1 VIYEEKN
8 KIPDILPDIL
18 DEKSPLDEEN
28 NLNLRPKRLPEYI
41 GQEKIVETLKIA
53 IEAALQRK
61 EPLDHILFN
70 GPPGLGKTTLAHI
83 IASEMGTKII
93 TSSGPA
99 LEKGGDLMG
108 ILTHI
113 EKGDVFFIDEIHRIP
128 KVVEEFLYPAMEDFA
143 VDFIFDK
150 GVHART
156 HRYRLEPFTLI
167 GATTRAGLL
176 SSPLRER
183 FGITRDLDFYNEKD
197 LVRIVNRSS
206 AILDVPIEQEGAYEI
221 ARRARG
227 TPRVA
232 NRLLKRV
239 RDYAQVRAE
248 GKITKQVAMEALA
261 LEGIDEHGLGETDR
275 KLLKTVILNYKGGP
289 VGIEAIASTLQIES
303 DVLLDV
309 VEPYLLK
316 TGFILRTSQGRKA
329 SEKAYDHLNMPHKG
343 ESGLFDDS
351 RNKRRL

>member
-1 VIYEEKN
+1 LINEEVN
-8 KIPDILPDIL
+8 NQSDILQLEEVPG
-18 DEKSPLDEEN
+18 DEQSLS
-28 NLNLRPKRLPEYI
+28 LRPKQLSEYI

-53 IEAALQRK
+53 IEAALKRG
-61 EPLDHILFN
+61 EPLEHILFN

-83 IASEMGTKII
+83 IANEMGTRVV

-108 ILTHI
+108 LLTHL

-156 HRYRLEPFTLI
+156 HRYRLETFTLI

-183 FGITRDLDFYNEKD
+183 FGITRDLDFYTEKD
-197 LVRIVNRSS
+197 LVHIIKRSAS
-206 AILDVPIEQEGAYEI
+206 ILQITIDEDGAYET
-221 ARRARG
+221 AKRARG

-239 RDYAQVRAE
+239 RDYAQVRAD
-248 GKITKQVAMEALA
+248 GHISKSVAVDALT
-261 LEGIDEHGLGETDR
+261 LEGIDECGLGGLDR
-275 KLLKTVILNYKGGP
+275 KLLSTIILNYKGGP
-289 VGIEAIASTLQIES
+289 VGIEALGATLQVET
-303 DVLLDV
+303 DVLMEV
-309 VEPYLLK
+309 IEPYLLK
-316 TGFILRTSQGRKA
+316 TGFVIRTSQGRKA
-329 SEKAYDHLNMPHKG
+329 TEKAYSHLSMSYTSKG
-343 ESGLFDDS
+343 ESSLF
-351 RNKRRL
+351 

>member
-1 VIYEEKN
+1 MIYEESD
-8 KIPDILPDIL
+8 KIPEILKENSL
-18 DEKSPLDEEN
+18 LDEEN
-28 NLNLRPKRLPEYI
+28 NLTLRPKRLSEYT
-41 GQEKIVETLKIA
+41 GQDKIVETLKIA
-53 IEAALQRK
+53 IEAALERK
-61 EPLDHILFN
+61 EPLDHVLFN

-83 IASEMGTKII
+83 IANEMGTKII

-108 ILTHI
+108 ILTHM

-167 GATTRAGLL
+167 GATTRSGLL

-197 LVRIVNRSS
+197 LVKIVKRSS
-206 AILDVPIEQEGAYEI
+206 AILDVIIEKDGAYEI

-239 RDYAQVRAE
+239 RDYAQVRAQ
-248 GKITKQVAMEALA
+248 GKITKDVATEALA
-261 LEGIDEHGLGETDR
+261 LEGIDEYGLGETDR
-275 KLLKTVILNYKGGP
+275 KLLKTIILNYKGGP
-289 VGIEAIASTLQIES
+289 AGIEALASTLQIET

-309 VEPYLLK
+309 VEPFLLK
-316 TGFILRTSQGRKA
+316 SGFIIRTSHGRRA
-329 SEKAYDHLNMPHKG
+329 TEKAYKHLNISHKN
-343 ESGLFDDS
+343 ELGLFEGGKD
-351 RNKRRL
+351 KRHS

>member
-1 VIYEEKN
+1 VIHEEAN
-8 KIPDILPDIL
+8 NIPEILKENSSL
-18 DEKSPLDEEN
+18 DEDN
-28 NLNLRPKRLPEYI
+28 ITLRPKRLSEYT
-41 GQEKIVETLKIA
+41 GQDKIVETLKIA
-53 IEAALQRK
+53 IEAALQRE
-61 EPLDHILFN
+61 EPIDHILFN

-83 IASEMGTKII
+83 IANEMGTKII

-108 ILTHI
+108 ILTHM

-167 GATTRAGLL
+167 GATTRSGLL

-197 LVRIVNRSS
+197 LVKIVKRSS
-206 AILDVPIEQEGAYEI
+206 KILDVVIEQDGAYEI

-239 RDYAQVRAE
+239 RDFAQVRAQ
-248 GKITKQVAMEALA
+248 GKITKDVAMEALA
-261 LEGIDEHGLGETDR
+261 LEGIDEYGLGETDR
-275 KLLKTVILNYKGGP
+275 RLLKTIILNYKGGP
-289 VGIEAIASTLQIES
+289 AGIEALASTLQIET

-309 VEPYLLK
+309 VEPFLLK
-316 TGFILRTSQGRKA
+316 SGFIIRTSHGRKA
-329 SEKAYDHLNMPHKG
+329 SEKAYSHLHLPYKS
-343 ESGLFDDS
+343 ELGLFEGGKS
-351 RNKRRL
+351 KQRS

>member
-1 VIYEEKN
+1 MIYEEEN
-8 KIPDILPDIL
+8 NLPDIL
-18 DEKSPLDEEN
+18 KDNDILEEDSTL
-28 NLNLRPKRLPEYI
+28 LNLRPKKLSEYI
-41 GQEKIVETLKIA
+41 GQDKIVETLNIA
-53 IEAALQRK
+53 IEAALGRS
-61 EPLDHILFN
+61 EPLDHVLFN

-83 IASEMGTKII
+83 IANEMGSKII

-108 ILTHI
+108 ILTHM
-113 EKGDVFFIDEIHRIP
+113 EKGDVFFIDEIHRLP

-183 FGITRDLDFYNEKD
+183 FGITRDLDFYTEQD
-197 LVRIVNRSS
+197 LISIVKRSA
-206 AILDVPIEQEGAYEI
+206 AILEIAVDQEGAYEI
-221 ARRARG
+221 ARRSRG

-239 RDYAQVRAE
+239 RDFAQVRAK
-248 GKITKQVAMEALA
+248 GNITKKVAVDALA
-261 LEGIDEHGLGETDR
+261 LEGIDDNGLGETDR
-275 KLLKTVILNYKGGP
+275 KLLRTIILHYKGGP
-289 VGIEAIASTLQIES
+289 VGIEALASTLQIET

-316 TGFILRTSQGRKA
+316 TGFIIRTSQGRKA
-329 SEKAYDHLNMPHKG
+329 TERAFSHFNISHKSESDNP
-343 ESGLFDDS
+343 GLFG
-351 RNKRRL
+351 NLKNRRP

>member
-1 VIYEEKN
+1 MIYEESN
-8 KIPDILPDIL
+8 KIPDILKENSSL
-18 DEKSPLDEEN
+18 DEDN
-28 NLNLRPKRLPEYI
+28 NLTLRPKRLSEYT
-41 GQEKIVETLKIA
+41 GQDKIVETLKIA
-53 IEAALQRK
+53 IEAALKRE
-61 EPLDHILFN
+61 EPLDHVLFN

-83 IASEMGTKII
+83 LANEMGTKII

-108 ILTHI
+108 ILTHM
-113 EKGDVFFIDEIHRIP
+113 EKGDVFFIDEIHRLP

-167 GATTRAGLL
+167 GATTRSGLL

-197 LVRIVNRSS
+197 LVKIVKRSS
-206 AILDVPIEQEGAYEI
+206 AILDVIIEQDGVYEI

-239 RDYAQVRAE
+239 RDYAQVRAQ
-248 GKITKQVAMEALA
+248 GKITKDVAMEALA
-261 LEGIDEHGLGETDR
+261 LEGIDEYGLGETDR
-275 KLLKTVILNYKGGP
+275 KLLKAIILNYKGGP
-289 VGIEAIASTLQIES
+289 VGIEALAATLQIET

-309 VEPYLLK
+309 VEPFLLK
-316 TGFILRTSQGRKA
+316 SGFIIRTSHGRKA
-329 SEKAYDHLNMPHKG
+329 SEKSYNHLNIAYKN
-343 ESGLFDDS
+343 ELGLFEGS
-351 RNKRRL
+351 KSKRHS

>member
-1 VIYEEKN
+1 VIHEEAN
-8 KIPDILPDIL
+8 EIPEILKENSSL
-18 DEKSPLDEEN
+18 DEDN
-28 NLNLRPKRLPEYI
+28 NLTLRPKRLSDYI
-41 GQEKIVETLKIA
+41 GQDKIVETLMIA
-53 IEAALQRK
+53 IDAALQRK
-61 EPLDHILFN
+61 EPIDHILFN

-83 IASEMGTKII
+83 IAHEMGTKII

-108 ILTHI
+108 ILTHM

-128 KVVEEFLYPAMEDFA
+128 KTVEEFLYPAMEDFA

-167 GATTRAGLL
+167 GATTRSGLL

-197 LVRIVNRSS
+197 IVCIIKRSS
-206 AILDVPIEQEGAYEI
+206 AILGVIIEQDGAYEI

-239 RDYAQVRAE
+239 RDYAQVRAQ
-248 GKITKQVAMEALA
+248 GKITRDVATDALS
-261 LEGIDEHGLGETDR
+261 LEGIDESGLGETDR
-275 KLLKTVILNYKGGP
+275 KLLKTIILNYKGGP
-289 VGIEAIASTLQIES
+289 VGIEALASTLQIET

-316 TGFILRTSQGRKA
+316 IGFIIRTSHGRKA
-329 SEKAYDHLNMPHKG
+329 TEKAYTHLNISYKN
-343 ESGLFDDS
+343 ELALFENAK
-351 RNKRRL
+351 NKRQL

>member
-1 VIYEEKN
+1 MIYDEGGQALPEILKKESAEE
-8 KIPDILPDIL
+8 I
-18 DEKSPLDEEN
+18 KS
-28 NLNLRPKRLPEYI
+28 LRPRFLSEYI

-53 IEAALQRK
+53 VEAALKRK
-61 EPLDHILFN
+61 EPLEHILFN

-83 IASEMGTKII
+83 IANEMGTRII

-108 ILTHI
+108 ILTHL

-156 HRYRLEPFTLI
+156 HRFRLERFTLI

-197 LVRIVNRSS
+197 LVQIVKRS
-206 AILDVPIEQEGAYEI
+206 ANILGIEIDYEGSYEI

-239 RDYAQVRAE
+239 RDYAEVRAD
-248 GKITKQVAMEALA
+248 GRITKEVYMAALE
-261 LEGIDEHGLGETDR
+261 LEGIDDSGLGELDR
-275 KLLKTVILNYKGGP
+275 KLLKTIIENYKGGP
-289 VGIEAIASTLQIES
+289 VGIEALASTLQIET
-303 DVLLDV
+303 DVLIDV
-309 VEPYLLK
+309 IEPYLLK
-316 TGFILRTSQGRKA
+316 SGFVIRTSQGRKA
-329 SEKAYDHLNMPHKG
+329 TERAYRHLGISAPK
-343 ESGLFDDS
+343 GLF
-351 RNKRRL
+351 

>member
-1 VIYEEKN
+1 VIFEESN
-8 KIPDILPDIL
+8 NIPPDIL
-18 DEKSPLDEEN
+18 KVSSPAEEEN
-28 NLNLRPKRLPEYI
+28 NLNLRPKQLSEYV
-41 GQEKIVETLKIA
+41 GQDKIVETLKIA
-53 IEAALQRK
+53 IEAALQRN

-83 IASEMGTKII
+83 IANEMGTKII

-108 ILTHI
+108 ILTHM
-113 EKGDVFFIDEIHRIP
+113 EKGDVFFIDEIHRLP
-128 KVVEEFLYPAMEDFA
+128 KVVEEFLYSAMEDFA

-197 LVRIVNRSS
+197 LMRIVKRSA
-206 AILDVPIEQEGAYEI
+206 AILDVVLENDGAYEI
-221 ARRARG
+221 ARRSRG

-239 RDYAQVRAE
+239 RDYAQVRAQ
-248 GKITKQVAMEALA
+248 GKISREVAMEALA
-261 LEGIDEHGLGETDR
+261 LEGVDEHGLGETDR
-275 KLLKTVILNYKGGP
+275 KLLRIMIINYKGGP
-289 VGIEAIASTLQIES
+289 VGIEALASTLQLET

-316 TGFILRTSQGRKA
+316 TGFVIRTSHGRKA
-329 SEKAYDHLNMPHKG
+329 SEKAYRHLN
-343 ESGLFDDS
+343 ESFQEPDNTGLFGS
-351 RNKRRL
+351 IKHKR